1 MKKVLI
7 SLLVGV
13 TLCGGLFGC
22 GEETVSKAKYDEVVK
37 SNEQLVEN
45 NENLVKDKQ
54 ELQAKI
60 DSAKDY
66 LELDPKEKELVD
78 AKIVEVNQATEEQL
92 AQEKAQ
98 KEAEEEAKK
107 EAEEE
112 AKRQAESQKYETG
125 LTWEQI
131 AREGRVGELGKFEG
145 KIVQVMSGSGFTQY
159 RVAINGDYDT
169 IMLIEVLD
177 GISSEVLLEDDY
189 VYFKGMSMGQYTYT
203 TVLGSEMTIPSFI
216 VDEINR

>member
-66 LELDPKEKELVD
+66 FELDENEKEIVD
-78 AKIVEVNQATEEQL
+78 AKIVEVNQATEDQL

-98 KEAEEEAKK
+98 KEAEEEAKRQ
-107 EAEEE
+107 AEEE
-112 AKRQAESQKYETG
+112 AKR
-125 LTWEQI
+125 
-131 AREGRVGELGKFEG
+131 
-145 KIVQVMSGSGFTQY
+145 
-159 RVAINGDYDT
+159 
-169 IMLIEVLD
+169 
-177 GISSEVLLEDDY
+177 
-189 VYFKGMSMGQYTYT
+189 
-203 TVLGSEMTIPSFI
+203 
-216 VDEINR
+216 

>member
-66 LELDPKEKELVD
+66 L
-78 AKIVEVNQATEEQL
+78 
-92 AQEKAQ
+92 
-98 KEAEEEAKK
+98 
-107 EAEEE
+107 
-112 AKRQAESQKYETG
+112 
-125 LTWEQI
+125 
-131 AREGRVGELGKFEG
+131 
-145 KIVQVMSGSGFTQY
+145 
-159 RVAINGDYDT
+159 
-169 IMLIEVLD
+169 
-177 GISSEVLLEDDY
+177 
-189 VYFKGMSMGQYTYT
+189 
-203 TVLGSEMTIPSFI
+203 
-216 VDEINR
+216 

>member
-60 DSAKDY
+60 DSAKEY
-66 LELDPKEKELVD
+66 LELDENEKALVD

-98 KEAEEEAKK
+98 KEAEEKAKK